1 MDILKGVIERIVFEN
16 EENGFTIARLDSPTY
31 DEFVTIVGNIA
42 SVNAGESVL
51 LQGFWVNNPT
61 YGQQFKIEK
70 YETVLPA
77 TVVGLRKYL
86 GSGMIRGI
94 GPVMANRIVDKFG
107 LETLDVIEKSPDQ
120 LSKVQGIG
128 SARVSMVKEAWEAQR
143 EIKNVMIFLQAH
155 NVSTSHATKI
165 YKTYRNDSIEL
176 VQENPYRLAS
186 EIYGIGFKTAD
197 TIAQKLGVEK
207 NAPNRVKAG
216 LKYVLSQEADNS
228 GHVFLYRQEL
238 IEVCQEILELSPD
251 DIDLGIAS
259 LIAEEAI
266 IIERIGDDEAI
277 YLAPFYY
284 CEVGINNTLNETLS
298 TNRSLLTDQ
307 FISQAINQIESK
319 LSIHLAM
326 GQQQAI
332 HTAANAKAMI
342 LTGGPGTGKT
352 TTTIGMICLFEMLG
366 QKVILAAP
374 TGRAAKRLSEMTQRE
389 AKTIHR
395 LLEFSPQGMGFKR
408 NRENPLEADVV
419 IVDEMSMVDLV
430 LMNNLIKAIPL
441 AAVIILIGDVD
452 QLPSVGAGNV
462 LKDLIN
468 CGRIKVVELTEIFRQ
483 AQESMI
489 ITNAHRINSGKFP
502 QLSGL
507 DDRNFFFIEEED
519 PDLAA
524 EKICGLVKDRLPTHY
539 NYHPMDDIQVLCPMR
554 RSSVGSENL
563 NILLQNALNGDDSN
577 QIGTRS
583 GFRIND
589 KVMQI
594 RNNYD
599 LDVFNGDIG
608 RITNFSRIDKIVE
621 VTFPEKTVNYDMLDL
636 SELVLSYATT
646 IHKSQGSEYTAVVIP
661 LMTQHYIMLQRNLV
675 YTGITRAKKLV
686 VIVGTKQA
694 MTLAIRN
701 NKVVQRNTNLATRLS
716 VTDENLELKLGYEEL
731 LIDDLY
737 MNSGSNFLPPSS
749 ADQA

>member
-1 MDILKGVIERIVFEN
+1 
-16 EENGFTIARLDSPTY
+16 
-31 DEFVTIVGNIA
+31 
-42 SVNAGESVL
+42 
-51 LQGFWVNNPT
+51 
-61 YGQQFKIEK
+61 
-70 YETVLPA
+70 
-77 TVVGLRKYL
+77 
-86 GSGMIRGI
+86 
-94 GPVMANRIVDKFG
+94 
-107 LETLDVIEKSPDQ
+107 
-120 LSKVQGIG
+120 
-128 SARVSMVKEAWEAQR
+128 
-143 EIKNVMIFLQAH
+143 
-155 NVSTSHATKI
+155 
-165 YKTYRNDSIEL
+165 
-176 VQENPYRLAS
+176 
-186 EIYGIGFKTAD
+186 
-197 TIAQKLGVEK
+197 
-207 NAPNRVKAG
+207 
-216 LKYVLSQEADNS
+216 
-228 GHVFLYRQEL
+228 L
-238 IEVCQEILELSPD
+238 IS
-251 DIDLGIAS
+251 
-259 LIAEEAI
+259 
-266 IIERIGDDEAI
+266 
-277 YLAPFYY
+277 
-284 CEVGINNTLNETLS
+284 
-298 TNRSLLTDQ
+298 
-307 FISQAINQIESK
+307 
-319 LSIHLAM
+319 
-326 GQQQAI
+326 
-332 HTAANAKAMI
+332 
-342 LTGGPGTGKT
+342 
-352 TTTIGMICLFEMLG
+352 
-366 QKVILAAP
+366 
-374 TGRAAKRLSEMTQRE
+374 
-389 AKTIHR
+389 
-395 LLEFSPQGMGFKR
+395 
-408 NRENPLEADVV
+408 
-419 IVDEMSMVDLV
+419 
-430 LMNNLIKAIPL
+430 
-441 AAVIILIGDVD
+441 
-452 QLPSVGAGNV
+452 
-462 LKDLIN
+462 
-468 CGRIKVVELTEIFRQ
+468 CGRIEVVELTEIFRQ

-502 QLSGL
+502 QFSGL

-524 EKICGLVKDRLPTHY
+524 EKICELVKDRLPTHY

-621 VTFPEKTVNYDMLDL
+621 VTFPEKIVNYDMLDL

-716 VTDENLELKLGYEEL
+716 VTDENLELKLDYEEL

>member
-16 EENGFTIARLDSPTY
+16 EENGFTIARLDSPAY
-31 DEFVTIVGNIA
+31 NEFVTIIGNIA
-42 SVNAGESVL
+42 SINAGESVL

-77 TVVGLRKYL
+77 TIVGLRKYL
-86 GSGMIRGI
+86 GSGMIQGI

-107 LETLDVIEKSPDQ
+107 LETLDVIENSPDQ
-120 LSKVQGIG
+120 LNKVQGIG
-128 SARVSMVKEAWEAQR
+128 TARVSMIRKAWDAQR

-165 YKTYRNDSIEL
+165 YKTYRNDSIEI
-176 VQENPYRLAS
+176 VQENPYRLAN

-197 TIAQKLGVEK
+197 TIAQKLGIEK
-207 NAPNRVKAG
+207 NAPSRVKAG
-216 LKYVLSQEADNS
+216 LKYVLSQEADSS

-251 DIDLGIAS
+251 DIDIGIAS
-259 LIAEEAI
+259 LIAEDEV
-266 IIERIGDDEAI
+266 IIEKIGNDEAI

-284 CEVGINNTLNETLS
+284 CEVGINNTLNEALS
-298 TNRSLLTDQ
+298 TNRPILEDQ
-307 FISQAINQIESK
+307 FINKALKQIESK

-326 GQQQAI
+326 EQQQAI
-332 HTAANAKAMI
+332 RTAANAKAMI

-352 TTTIGMICLFEMLG
+352 TTTIGMICLFEMLD
-366 QKVILAAP
+366 QKITLAAP

-395 LLEFSPQGMGFKR
+395 LLEFSPQEMGFKR
-408 NRENPLEADVV
+408 NRNNPLDTDV
-419 IVDEMSMVDLV
+419 IIIDEMSMVDLV
-430 LMNNLIKAIPL
+430 LMNNLVKAIPQD
-441 AAVIILIGDVD
+441 AIVIMIGDVD
-452 QLPSVGAGNV
+452 QLPSVGAGNI
-462 LKDLIN
+462 LKDLIS
-468 CGRIKVVELTEIFRQ
+468 CGRIEVVELTEIFRQ

-489 ITNAHRINSGKFP
+489 ITNAHRINSGQFP
-502 QLSGL
+502 QLNGL
-507 DDRNFFFIEEED
+507 EDRNFFFIEEED
-519 PDLAA
+519 PNLAT
-524 EKICGLVKDRLPTHY
+524 EKICGLVKERLPAHY

-554 RSSVGSENL
+554 RSTIGSENL

-577 QIGTRS
+577 QIGNRS

-608 RITNFSRIDKIVE
+608 RITNFSRTDKIVE
-621 VTFPEKTVNYDMLDL
+621 VTFPEKTVHYDMLDL
-636 SELVLSYATT
+636 NELVLSYATT

-675 YTGITRAKKLV
+675 YTGITRAKELV

-694 MTLAIRN
+694 MGLAIRN
-701 NKVVQRNTNLATRLS
+701 NKVTQRNTNLATRLAI
-716 VTDENLELKLGYEEL
+716 TDENLEIKLDYEEL

-737 MNSGSNFLPPSS
+737 INSGSNFLTPSS
-749 ADQA
+749 TDQV

>member
-1 MDILKGVIERIVFEN
+1 M
-16 EENGFTIARLDSPTY
+16 
-31 DEFVTIVGNIA
+31 
-42 SVNAGESVL
+42 
-51 LQGFWVNNPT
+51 
-61 YGQQFKIEK
+61 
-70 YETVLPA
+70 
-77 TVVGLRKYL
+77 
-86 GSGMIRGI
+86 
-94 GPVMANRIVDKFG
+94 
-107 LETLDVIEKSPDQ
+107 
-120 LSKVQGIG
+120 
-128 SARVSMVKEAWEAQR
+128 
-143 EIKNVMIFLQAH
+143 
-155 NVSTSHATKI
+155 
-165 YKTYRNDSIEL
+165 
-176 VQENPYRLAS
+176 
-186 EIYGIGFKTAD
+186 
-197 TIAQKLGVEK
+197 
-207 NAPNRVKAG
+207 
-216 LKYVLSQEADNS
+216 SQEADNS

-395 LLEFSPQGMGFKR
+395 LLEFSPQEMGFKR

>member
-1 MDILKGVIERIVFEN
+1 
-16 EENGFTIARLDSPTY
+16 
-31 DEFVTIVGNIA
+31 
-42 SVNAGESVL
+42 
-51 LQGFWVNNPT
+51 
-61 YGQQFKIEK
+61 
-70 YETVLPA
+70 
-77 TVVGLRKYL
+77 
-86 GSGMIRGI
+86 
-94 GPVMANRIVDKFG
+94 
-107 LETLDVIEKSPDQ
+107 
-120 LSKVQGIG
+120 
-128 SARVSMVKEAWEAQR
+128 
-143 EIKNVMIFLQAH
+143 
-155 NVSTSHATKI
+155 
-165 YKTYRNDSIEL
+165 
-176 VQENPYRLAS
+176 
-186 EIYGIGFKTAD
+186 
-197 TIAQKLGVEK
+197 
-207 NAPNRVKAG
+207 
-216 LKYVLSQEADNS
+216 
-228 GHVFLYRQEL
+228 
-238 IEVCQEILELSPD
+238 LELSPD

-266 IIERIGDDEAI
+266 IIESIGDDEAI

-284 CEVGINNTLNETLS
+284 CEVGINNTLNEALS

-319 LSIHLAM
+319 LSIHLAV
-326 GQQQAI
+326 GQQKAI
-332 HTAANAKAMI
+332 STAANAKAMI

-366 QKVILAAP
+366 QKIILAAP

-395 LLEFSPQGMGFKR
+395 LLEFSPQEMGFKR

-419 IVDEMSMVDLV
+419 IIDEMSMVDLV

-462 LKDLIN
+462 LKDLIS
-468 CGRIKVVELTEIFRQ
+468 CGRIEVVELTEIFRQ

-502 QLSGL
+502 QFSGL

-524 EKICGLVKDRLPTHY
+524 EKICELVKDRLPTHY

-716 VTDENLELKLGYEEL
+716 VTDENLELKLDYEEL

-749 ADQA
+749 VDQA